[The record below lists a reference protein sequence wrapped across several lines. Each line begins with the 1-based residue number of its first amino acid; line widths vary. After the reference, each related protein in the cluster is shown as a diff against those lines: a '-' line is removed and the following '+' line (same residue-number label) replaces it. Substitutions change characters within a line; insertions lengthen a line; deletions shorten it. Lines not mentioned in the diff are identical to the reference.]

1 MAKKR
6 GRKKA
11 AARRPERAEELRAAP
26 RALLGRDAGAREVR
40 PPREDASV
48 EDPLGDW
55 PEVTD
60 NGEQR

>member
-6 GRKKA
+6 GKRKTGS
-11 AARRPERAEELRAAP
+11 RPPGRAEELRAAP
-26 RALLGRDAGAREVR
+26 RALLGRDAGARAVR

-60 NGEQR
+60 NGEHR